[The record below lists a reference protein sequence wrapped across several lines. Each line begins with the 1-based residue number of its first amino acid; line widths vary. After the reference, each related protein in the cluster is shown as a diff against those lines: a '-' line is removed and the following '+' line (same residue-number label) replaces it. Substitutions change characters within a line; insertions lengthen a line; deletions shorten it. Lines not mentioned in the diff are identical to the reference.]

1 MKISFNLSHLPKKE
15 GEEVNSQTKVLQ
27 KWLLYCFFFFF
38 NNFTHLV
45 KPFFSAH
52 LGGHQEL
59 YVTQKTRVFAVTP

>member
-1 MKISFNLSHLPKKE
+1 MA
-15 GEEVNSQTKVLQ
+15 T
-27 KWLLYCFFFFF
+27 LLLCFF

-59 YVTQKTRVFAVTP
+59 YVTQKIMVFAVTP

>member
-1 MKISFNLSHLPKKE
+1 MSKSDFHKKKKKKKKMA
-15 GEEVNSQTKVLQ
+15 T
-27 KWLLYCFFFFF
+27 LLLCFF

-59 YVTQKTRVFAVTP
+59 YVTQKIMVFAVTP